1 MSKSLQ
7 NIGAVASATGVS
19 RVLGLAREMAQAA
32 VFGVG
37 ALNSAFT
44 AAFTLPNLFRRL
56 LGEGA
61 LTAAFVP
68 TMSEAL
74 AQQRRD
80 GAFELVSKVASWLL
94 VVTMLIVGAAMLL
107 LTQAAP
113 LARLSGVAAD
123 TMPRLLLGAELAIVL
138 FPYMVFVCLAAAFS
152 AACQVLGRFNEPA
165 WSPVWLNC
173 CILAALGGGA
183 WFAWGD
189 AARMNL
195 LCLGVLA
202 GGFVQMVVPAWV
214 LWREGWRPDFD
225 LRVDDRVRQIV
236 RLMGPTVI
244 SSAIYLI
251 NMAVSRLVG
260 LSLND
265 NAAAVLN
272 LATRVMELPIGVFT
286 IAVATVIFP
295 LIAGHAARQDW
306 AQLAADYH
314 KGLRLVLIINVP
326 AAAGLVL
333 LSEPVTRLLFER
345 GQFAAADTALMTPV
359 LAVCALGLPF
369 ISHVSLALR
378 AFYALKDT
386 ATPVRA
392 AAISFVVN
400 LGLSLLLM
408 RWWGTIGLAAAG
420 TLAVV
425 AQSLYLQ
432 AKLAGKQ
439 PGLGLAPLVGDLGK
453 ILAAAAGMALLT
465 WAGARGVAAV
475 ALPGKAGDWVVV
487 LGLIP
492 LSAAAYGAALWMLQ
506 VNGREEVLQLL
517 RRKTAQAAQ

>member
-1 MSKSLQ
+1 
-7 NIGAVASATGVS
+7 
-19 RVLGLAREMAQAA
+19 
-32 VFGVG
+32 VFGAG

-74 AQQRRD
+74 ARQRRD

-94 VVTMLIVGAAMLL
+94 VVTMAIVGLAMLL
-107 LTQAAP
+107 LTQAG
-113 LARLSGVAAD
+113 LFARLAGVAAD
-123 TMPRLLLGAELAIVL
+123 STTLPRLLLGAELAIVL

-202 GGFVQMVVPAWV
+202 GGFSQMAVPAWV

-244 SSAIYLI
+244 SSAIYLV

-265 NAAAVLN
+265 SAAAVLN

-286 IAVATVIFP
+286 IAVATVVFP

-333 LSEPVTRLLFER
+333 LSEPVTRLLFQR
-345 GQFAAADTALMTPV
+345 GQFAATDTALMTPV

-386 ATPVRA
+386 STPVRA
-392 AAISFVVN
+392 AAVSFTVN

-408 RWWGTIGLAAAG
+408 RWWGTSGLAAAG

-439 PGLGLAPLVGDLGK
+439 PGLGLAPLAGDLGK
-453 ILAAAAGMALLT
+453 ILAAAAGMTALT
-465 WAGARGVAAV
+465 WAGARGVAA
-475 ALPGKAGDWVVV
+475 AGLPGKAGDWVVV

-492 LSAAAYGAALWMLQ
+492 LSAAAYGAALWALK
-506 VNGREEVLQLL
+506 VGGREEVLQLL
-517 RRKTAQAAQ
+517 RRGR

>member
-7 NIGAVASATGVS
+7 NISAVASATVVS
-19 RVLGLAREMAQAA
+19 RVLGLVREMAQAA
-32 VFGVG
+32 VFGTG

-80 GAFELVSKVASWLL
+80 GAFILISKVASWLL
-94 VVTMLIVGAAMLL
+94 VVTLLIVGGAMLL
-107 LTQAAP
+107 LTQAGA
-113 LARLSGVAAD
+113 LARLAGVTPGSEAL
-123 TMPRLLLGAELAIVL
+123 PRLLLGAELALML

-152 AACQVLGRFNEPA
+152 AACQVLGRFREPA

-173 CILAALGGGA
+173 CILAALGLGA
-183 WFAWGD
+183 WLAWGD
-189 AARMNL
+189 TARMNL
-195 LCLGVLA
+195 LCVGVLA
-202 GGFVQMVVPAWV
+202 GGFLQMVVPAAV
-214 LWREGWRPDFD
+214 LWREGWRPGFD
-225 LRVDDRVRQIV
+225 LQVDDRMRQIV

-272 LATRVMELPIGVFT
+272 LATRVIELPIGVFT
-286 IAVATVIFP
+286 IAVATVVFP

-314 KGLRLVLIINVP
+314 RGLRLVLIINVP

-345 GQFAAADTALMTPV
+345 GQFAATDTALMTPV

-369 ISHVSLALR
+369 ISHVSLTLR

-386 ATPVRA
+386 STPVRA
-392 AAISFVVN
+392 AALSFVVN

-408 RWWGTIGLAAAG
+408 RWWGTVGLAAAG

-432 AKLAGKQ
+432 VKLTGKQ
-439 PGLGLAPLVGDLGK
+439 SELGLFPLLADLGK
-453 ILAAAAGMALLT
+453 IMVATLVMAALT
-465 WAGARGVAAV
+465 WAGARGLAA
-475 ALPGKAGDWVVV
+475 AGLPGKTGDWIVV

-492 LSAAAYGAALWMLQ
+492 LSAAAYGAALWTLR
-506 VNGREEVLQLL
+506 VTGREEVLQLL
-517 RRKTAQAAQ
+517 RRKR